1 VNLRILSDAT
11 LLEETQGLVRNER
24 EITLQV
30 LQHLRE
36 VERRSLYAVLSY
48 STLFEYAVK
57 ELKYSESA
65 AQRRISSMRLL
76 RELPELEARVESGAL
91 PLSTLSQAQSF
102 FRQERTKSA
111 EKMEILNALQNK
123 SAREVEKEL
132 VMRASEPA
140 KLVKE
145 KLRVV
150 SDRHTEIKFLVEEDF
165 IKEIEELRALL
176 SHKVPGASLKDVLS
190 YALKESLKKLRHKEP
205 HVENSVKSSPTAQK
219 QVQVQMPTSA
229 AKNTR
234 YIPAEVKRQVWKRD
248 QGQCSFSCSG
258 KRCGAKHYLEFDHIK
273 PFALGGMAT
282 LENLRLRCKAH
293 NQLAALGVFG
303 AAKMSKFIPRVA

>member
-1 VNLRILSDAT
+1 MNLRTLSDAT
-11 LLEETQGLVRNER
+11 LLEKTQGLVRNER

-76 RELPELEARVESGAL
+76 KELPELEARVESGAL

-102 FRQERTKSA
+102 FRQEKTKST
-111 EKMEILNALQNK
+111 EKIEILNALENK
-123 SAREVEKEL
+123 SAREVEREL
-132 VMRASEPA
+132 VSRASEPA

-150 SDRHTEIKFLVEEDF
+150 SDTHTEIKFLVEEDF
-165 IKEIEELRALL
+165 IKELEELKALL
-176 SHKVPGASLKDVLS
+176 SHQIPGASLKDVLS
-190 YALKESLKKLRHKEP
+190 YTLKESLKKLRLKEP
-205 HVENSVKSSPTAQK
+205 RVKEKLISLKASQVPE
-219 QVQVQMPTSA
+219 QVQIPTPAS
-229 AKNTR
+229 KNTR
-234 YIPAEVKRQVWKRD
+234 YIPTEVKRQVWKRD
-248 QGQCSFSCSG
+248 QGQCSFSCG
-258 KRCGAKHYLEFDHIK
+258 AKRCGAKHHLEFDHIK
-273 PFALGGMAT
+273 PFALGGAT
-282 LENLRLRCKAH
+282 SVENLRLRCRAH
-293 NQLAALGVFG
+293 NQLGALEVFG
-303 AAKMSKFIPRVA
+303 ARKMSRFIPRVL